1 MNLIICMTP
10 LQVLTAQKI
19 IALTGNQPYIAIYMS
34 YTDNKKHRHYY
45 ELLSKQSTN
54 SAYLILKNKTNKE
67 RLLTFRDVRNSY
79 KALALSKYS
88 IDNVYLSS
96 IDTMFVQYILSK
108 IKFKNLFTFDD
119 GSANVFENSEYFIQK
134 KQSSAKIAFKKLI
147 GIRFNTIEDV
157 KKEISKHYSI
167 YPNEKNIIDHVEVVN
182 IFENVPK
189 MRNNTPVEV
198 QKIILGQG
206 LDTLIGEKNYKDILM
221 NMSKFLD
228 IGYFFPHPRENL
240 NFENWF
246 EVIDTHLVIEDY
258 LIEKMNSNANTR
270 FELYTFSSSSI
281 LSLVNFNRISVKI
294 VYNKVL
300 MDEFSSSYEFL
311 ASRGFNLIDL
321 DKLS

>member
-1 MNLIICMTP
+1 MTP
-10 LQVLTAQKI
+10 LQVLIARNV
-19 IALTGNQPYIAIYMS
+19 IALTGNQSYIAIYMS

-45 ELLSKQSTN
+45 ELISEESIN
-54 SAYLILKNKTNKE
+54 SAYLILNNNSIKE

-79 KALALSKYS
+79 KALGLSKYS

-108 IKFKNLFTFDD
+108 IKFKNLLTFDD

-134 KQSSAKIAFKKLI
+134 KQSSAKLAFKKLI

-157 KKEISKHYSI
+157 KKEISKHYTI

-182 IFENVPK
+182 IFEHVPK
-189 MRNNTPVEV
+189 MSDNKPTKVK
-198 QKIILGQG
+198 KIILGQG
-206 LDTLIGEKNYKDILM
+206 LDTFIGEKNYKDILM

-228 IGYFFPHPRENL
+228 IKYFFPHPRENL
-240 NFENWF
+240 SFEGWF

-281 LSLVNFNRISVKI
+281 LSLVNFDRISVKI